1 MFKSAHA
8 KVAAFRKT
16 RGRQSNDDFL
26 REVGASNDAHASHV
40 ALAVRR
46 AVATAGLVDPL
57 YIRADDRADNDLAV
71 LPLWDS
77 MDWVELV
84 MNIEDE
90 LGVTITDE
98 DAMSIRVNHF
108 SVRSC
113 IEDVTAILQRTG
125 HNGDGP
131 CPSIMT

>member
-8 KVAAFRKT
+8 KVAKFR
-16 RGRQSNDDFL
+16 RNRSRQTDDDFL
-26 REVGASNDAHASHV
+26 REVGVPSEAPASRI

-57 YIRADDRADNDLAV
+57 YIRADDRADHELAV

-90 LGVTITDE
+90 LGIEISDE
-98 DAMSIRVNHF
+98 EAMSIRVHNF
-108 SVRSC
+108 SLRSC
-113 IEDVTAILQRTG
+113 IDDITAILQRT
-125 HNGDGP
+125 DK
-131 CPSIMT
+131 SIARSS